1 MAFRFEKASCVVV
14 GTFNM
19 YILHPQWLIKNK
31 FIDDPIEVGFE
42 TSLARPGFRF
52 RFEKAKIIWN
62 VAPDRLTIE
71 TQDPQV
77 DCGKAIADILRIL
90 PHTPLFA
97 LGNNTHY
104 QADSSEFA
112 TLSQPIRDFPRTESP
127 TPDNKVV
134 QRTFHVGIKR
144 AEQETVNLQIAI
156 KENSI
161 ELACN
166 VHVDLGGRGT
176 PSDSAIAA
184 AERFFG
190 DRVES
195 KLLAQHFFGTAID
208 HAPNSA

>member
-19 YILHPQWLIKNK
+19 YILHPQWLVRNK
-31 FIDDPIEVGFE
+31 IVGDPIEVGFE
-42 TSLARPGFRF
+42 TNLARPGFRF
-52 RFEKAKIIWN
+52 LFEKDKAIWN

-71 TQDPQV
+71 TRDPQF
-77 DCGKAIADILRIL
+77 DCGQTISDILGKL

-104 QADSSEFA
+104 QADLSEFA
-112 TLSQPIRDFPRTESP
+112 TLSQPIRDLPRIESP

-144 AEQETVNLQIAI
+144 SEQEAVNLQIAF

-161 ELACN
+161 ELMCN
-166 VHVDLGGRGT
+166 VHVDLGGRQ
-176 PSDSAIAA
+176 PSSDSAIAA
-184 AERFFG
+184 AQRFFD
-190 DRVES
+190 DREES
-195 KLLAQHFFGTAID
+195 KQLAQHFFGTVID